1 MTVRMCL
8 WPNGLS
14 GKGPIVSI
22 AMQSHIPYADVV
34 NGRVCIGI
42 FNFMRKYE
50 TSKKRSVFYYR
61 SIFIIGFSSHL

>member
-1 MTVRMCL
+1 MTVRMYL

-42 FNFMRKYE
+42 FNLA
-50 TSKKRSVFYYR
+50 
-61 SIFIIGFSSHL
+61 IF